1 MGTKGDGGAARTVAS
16 KAPRKNLGGGGSSAA
31 ARAISAAGAGASPGG
46 NKYSGGN
53 SYNPQPT
60 PDWQKPLTSFFKR
73 DPNAPPPKKK
83 IEDDELEEEK
93 TPKDKGK
100 GKGKGKGKRKKK
112 MTKKSQA
119 MKKVEVEARVNPIPQ
134 NCRKMVS
141 FLTATKT
148 EIPVFKCFIILY
160 FIFRSFSSI
169 LQLLPHLKPSEC
181 LKVQTLPYSDQGLW
195 SQLIL
200 PHLFFPLKMRFLNN

>member
-1 MGTKGDGGAARTVAS
+1 MKTRS
-16 KAPRKNLGGGGSSAA
+16 KKMTL
-31 ARAISAAGAGASPGG
+31 
-46 NKYSGGN
+46 
-53 SYNPQPT
+53 
-60 PDWQKPLTSFFKR
+60 
-73 DPNAPPPKKK
+73 PKSK
-83 IEDDELEEEK
+83 EERVK
-93 TPKDKGK
+93 VRR
-100 GKGKGKGKRKKK
+100 KRKKK

-141 FLTATKT
+141 YLTATKT

-195 SQLIL
+195 S
-200 PHLFFPLKMRFLNN
+200 